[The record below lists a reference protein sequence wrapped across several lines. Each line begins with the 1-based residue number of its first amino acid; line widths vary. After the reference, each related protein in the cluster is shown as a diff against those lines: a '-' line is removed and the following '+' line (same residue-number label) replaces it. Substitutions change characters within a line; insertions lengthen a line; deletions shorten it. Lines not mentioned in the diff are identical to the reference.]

1 MIANMFQHYRNFG
14 IADYRQSSF
23 NDALNNFVVLIRWQI
38 LMATNSVNVAQILT
52 NTVFLGTWINSY
64 FN

>member
-1 MIANMFQHYRNFG
+1 MFANMFYHYKNFG
-14 IADYRQSSF
+14 IPDYRQSSF
-23 NDALNNFVVLIRWQI
+23 NDALNNVVVLTSWQT
-38 LMATNSVNVAQILT
+38 LMATISVNVTQILT